1 MLCSKLL
8 VRQQTLELCYVGS
21 VSEAFLAQVALQLR
35 GLAVAV
41 EQVTLANM
49 AALELTV
56 LGNGKSLFCTAV
68 RFDLRHKVLLLSEF
82 ALYLRVGFTCPLRVF
97 LSDIVQTNLVSNQYQ
112 QAKRQAKKPVFMRV
126 SEGSE
131 IIPTRPLQKY
141 LKHV

>member
-56 LGNGKSLFCTAV
+56 LGNGKSLFAPLC
-68 RFDLRHKVLLLSEF
+68 VLILGI
-82 ALYLRVGFTCPLRVF
+82 RVAPL
-97 LSDIVQTNLVSNQYQ
+97 
-112 QAKRQAKKPVFMRV
+112 
-126 SEGSE
+126 
-131 IIPTRPLQKY
+131 
-141 LKHV
+141 